1 MKVLILG
8 GTSFVG
14 RTIVEDLQARGHTP
28 TLFNRGRTG
37 AELFPGVDRLIGDR
51 DTGDY
56 EALHGRSWD
65 AVVDVSGYVPRQVEQ
80 ALAALGERF
89 ARYVFIST
97 GMVYD
102 HQGVEGE
109 ITEASPRLAAHHG
122 AEVLDGDT
130 YGPMKVACE
139 DLLLAQL
146 GDRLSVV
153 RPGWVVGP
161 HERAGLLTYWVRRA
175 AGTTRVAVPG
185 RLDRP
190 VQVMDVRDL
199 ARLVVLLVEHDLP
212 GAFNA
217 VGPSPGVSFLELV
230 RTCGDA
236 ELVSVEHGELDFP
249 LLFPDPAWDVMMR
262 ISPAAALAAGM
273 PRTPL
278 SQTVAD
284 TRAWDRDRGEPPLTN
299 GLSEDE
305 ERTALAQAGSS

>member
-56 EALHGRSWD
+56 EALRGRSWD

-102 HQGVEGE
+102 HRGVEGE

-175 AGTTRVAVPG
+175 AGTGSRGGPRTAGSTGAGNGRERPRPAGGAAGRAGPARRVQRRWAYPWRV
-185 RLDRP
+185 
-190 VQVMDVRDL
+190 
-199 ARLVVLLVEHDLP
+199 LP
-212 GAFNA
+212 GTRPDLRRRRAG
-217 VGPSPGVSFLELV
+217 VG
-230 RTCGDA
+230 
-236 ELVSVEHGELDFP
+236 
-249 LLFPDPAWDVMMR
+249 
-262 ISPAAALAAGM
+262 
-273 PRTPL
+273 
-278 SQTVAD
+278 
-284 TRAWDRDRGEPPLTN
+284 
-299 GLSEDE
+299 
-305 ERTALAQAGSS
+305 